1 MTTMA
6 VLALIGGVL
15 LPLSGFFS
23 GSEIAL
29 VSADRMKLR
38 ADAERGRRGS
48 ILALQMLQNPT
59 RMLST
64 CLVGTNL
71 VAICIA
77 TLGTQL
83 VLTNTTVH
91 HHPQCTSPAARLT
104 TAAGFSVASASPKG
118 FALPQSQELAG
129 EAARPF

>member
-1 MTTMA
+1 MTTLT

-38 ADAERGRRGS
+38 TDAERGRRGS
-48 ILALQMLQNPT
+48 IIALQMLQNPT

-83 VLTNTTVH
+83 VLTNTNVH
-91 HHPQCTSPAARLT
+91 PSLAFLLVVPVTQQGCDSRPVDCSLTSRRT
-104 TAAGFSVASASPKG
+104 
-118 FALPQSQELAG
+118 
-129 EAARPF
+129 